1 VSKDMIPNRSTPTD
15 TPTLAGHIVERE
27 V

>member
-1 VSKDMIPNRSTPTD
+1 VSKDMIPNLSTPTD
-15 TPTLAGHIVERE
+15 TPTLAGHIEERE

>member
-15 TPTLAGHIVERE
+15 TPTLAGHIEERE